1 MQLTESVFTPERQQ
15 INTVRRA
22 HLCLTGKPS
31 SWAKG
36 ANEPAREGKGR
47 WQPHPWGRGGLVHQ
61 EVLLW
66 GQIAEGWQAG
76 GFTEPYFFF
85 FNRIKGRRGRGLLC
99 RGGRLWDAWL
109 KAELRALLAP
119 GRGKAVWATSWGR
132 YHFRPRV
139 SRVAWLLAGPF
150 RWSLPTPIL

>member
-61 EVLLW
+61 EVLLR

-85 FNRIKGRRGRGLLC
+85 LTESRA
-99 RGGRLWDAWL
+99 GGAGACSAGEVDSEMPGWKRSWEHCLPQAEARLSGPPAEEGITFDQES
-109 KAELRALLAP
+109 AELP
-119 GRGKAVWATSWGR
+119 GS
-132 YHFRPRV
+132 
-139 SRVAWLLAGPF
+139 
-150 RWSLPTPIL
+150 